1 MKTVPELLR
10 DAASIHE
17 QRNEIYGANYKKFG
31 NIMTALF
38 PNGLKVKTKQDFDR
52 LGVLIPIVSKIGRY
66 AQNFDVLGGH
76 PDSLDDIAVYAMMLR
91 ELDAEMVQS
100 AEQAKASNFGIN
112 GFIQT
117 PPFVPAVAKR
127 DWLSD
132 AEKFDHASDSVKEYF
147 AIQEG
152 KVKPE

>member
-1 MKTVPELLR
+1 MKSVPELLR
-10 DAASIHE
+10 DAAEIHE
-17 QRNEIYGANYKKFG
+17 QRNKVYGTNYKKFG
-31 NIMTALF
+31 GVMVSLL
-38 PNGLKVKTKQDFDR
+38 PNGIDLKTKDDFNR
-52 LGVLIPIVSKIGRY
+52 FGALVAIISKIGRY
-66 AQNFDVLGGH
+66 VQNFSAGGH
-76 PDSLDDIAVYAMMLR
+76 PDSLDDISVYAMMLR
-91 ELDAEMVQS
+91 ELDAEMLQS
-100 AEQAKASNFGIN
+100 AEQEKASNFGID